1 MSSQKTRRSLEDVL
15 NDYVASEHLPNHE
28 ALKKWVLLYPEYRKE
43 LTEFTVNWGR
53 MEHLPHV
60 PAPIEVSEDTLV
72 LRAMSIVEDRLYA
85 FKSKE
90 KVSATVIVSLLEEG
104 KNFGLDVSKFAA
116 QCRVSVPIMVKLSRR
131 IFDLVSIP
139 SELVQSLAT
148 AINTTSQSILDYL
161 KQPALAEG
169 MRFSSK
175 SKPVL
180 ANQENFFDAVRNDQV
195 MDNETREYWLLL
207 EPKSTPH

>member
-1 MSSQKTRRSLEDVL
+1 MSSQKARKSLEDVL

-28 ALKKWVLLYPEYRKE
+28 ALKKWVLLYPEYKAE

-60 PAPIEVSEDTLV
+60 SSPIEVSEETLV
-72 LRAMSIVEDRLYA
+72 LRAMSIVEDQLYA
-85 FKSKE
+85 FKLKE
-90 KVSATVIVSLLEEG
+90 KASATVIVSLLEEG
-104 KNFGLDVSKFAA
+104 KNFGLDVSKFAS

-139 SELVQSLAT
+139 NELVQSLAT
-148 AINTTSQSILDYL
+148 AINTTSQSIIDYL
-161 KQPALAEG
+161 RQPALADG

-175 SKPVL
+175 SKPAL
-180 ANQENFFDAVRNDQV
+180 ANQENFFDAVRNDQA

>member
-60 PAPIEVSEDTLV
+60 PTPIEVSEDTLV
-72 LRAMSIVEDRLYA
+72 LRAMSIVEDRLYV
-85 FKSKE
+85 FKSKG
-90 KVSATVIVSLLEEG
+90 KASAAVIVSLLEEG

-116 QCRVSVPIMVKLSRR
+116 QCRVSVPIMLKLSRR
-131 IFDLVSIP
+131 FIDFTSIP
-139 SELVQSLAT
+139 SELLESLAA
-148 AINTTSQSILDYL
+148 AINTTAQSITAYL
-161 KQPALAEG
+161 KQPALADG

-175 SKPVL
+175 TKPAL
-180 ANQENFFDAVRNDQV
+180 ANQENFFDAVRNDQA

>member
-28 ALKKWVLLYPEYRKE
+28 ALKKWVLLYQEYKKE

-53 MEHLPHV
+53 MECLPHV
-60 PAPIEVSEDTLV
+60 PTPIEVSEDILV

-85 FKSKE
+85 FKSKG
-90 KVSATVIVSLLEEG
+90 KASAAVIVSLLEEG

-116 QCRVSVPIMVKLSRR
+116 QCRVSVPIMLKLSRR
-131 IFDLVSIP
+131 FIDFTSIP
-139 SELVQSLAT
+139 SELLESLAA
-148 AINTTSQSILDYL
+148 AINTTSQYITAYL
-161 KQPALAEG
+161 KQPALADG

-180 ANQENFFDAVRNDQV
+180 ANQENFFDAVRNDQT
-195 MDNETREYWLLL
+195 MDNGTREYWLLL

>member
-53 MEHLPHV
+53 MEYLPHV
-60 PAPIEVSEDTLV
+60 PTPIEVSEDTLV

-85 FKSKE
+85 FKSKG
-90 KVSATVIVSLLEEG
+90 KASAAVIVSLLEEG

-116 QCRVSVPIMVKLSRR
+116 QCRVSVPIMLKLSRR
-131 IFDLVSIP
+131 FIDFTSIP
-139 SELVQSLAT
+139 SELLESLAA
-148 AINTTSQSILDYL
+148 AINTTAQSITAYL
-161 KQPALAEG
+161 KQPALADG

-175 SKPVL
+175 TKPAL
-180 ANQENFFDAVRNDQV
+180 ANQENFFDAVRNDQA